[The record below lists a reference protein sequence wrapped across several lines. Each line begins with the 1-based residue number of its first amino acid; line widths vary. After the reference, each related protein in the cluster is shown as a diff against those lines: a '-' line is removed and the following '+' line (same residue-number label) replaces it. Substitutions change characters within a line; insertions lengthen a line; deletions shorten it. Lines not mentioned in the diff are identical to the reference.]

1 MRERMPTGA
10 RSSLTTTAAGLLLSS
25 SSSADSG
32 VVRRTLATWR
42 VMHFDTS
49 ASGVP
54 SPQPRKFIRSASVTM
69 PTRTPPD
76 VTGSC
81 EMPRSRIFST
91 TSRSVSVSSATT
103 IDPLRATMSSTR
115 PSIARVWK
123 KPLSRIHLSS
133 TNLVM

>member
-1 MRERMPTGA
+1 MVQQIDAGQDADRRPLVVDDDRGRALAEQLIERRER
-10 RSSLTTTAAGLLLSS
+10 
-25 SSSADSG
+25 
-32 VVRRTLATWR
+32 RRQ
-42 VMHFDTS
+42 
-49 ASGVP
+49 P
-54 SPQPRKFIRSASVTM
+54 SPQPRKFMRSASVTM
-69 PTRTPPD
+69 PTSTPPD

-103 IDPLRATMSSTR
+103 IEPLRATRSSTR